1 VPPLPLDG
9 VRVVDTTDERGEMCG
24 RILADL
30 GAEVVR
36 VEPPGGAPSRRVPPW
51 HGDRGL
57 FFALRNLNKS
67 SVGLDPD
74 SPADATAWRALLG
87 EADIWVES
95 SRPGRAPAGMDPVAV
110 AREVPG
116 LVVVSVTDFG
126 HTGPYR
132 DHAGSDPVLVAL
144 SGMLFRAGVPELPPV
159 LPPGNLAYDV
169 AGVMAAFAALT
180 GLWHRLRRGTGAH
193 IDLSVMEACAQT
205 TDWGLTSYSFIRQF
219 GAYAEIRNGGGP
231 IYNVYPCKDGYV
243 RASVVTKR
251 EWHRI
256 REWLGD
262 PEFLMDP
269 HWDTG
274 AARIEARD
282 VLEPLYRE
290 LFARYTKIELSMEGQ
305 RRGLGITPL
314 LEPSDVLVAEHFA
327 RRGSFRAGP
336 VIDGLA
342 GPVPDGFL
350 TIDGARAGVRSPAPE
365 AADRAPTFSWAPR
378 APLPDPVPAPRPV
391 VGGDRA
397 PAGASAPPRPF
408 AGIRVLDFGVAG
420 ATPEIARLLAEYG
433 AESIRVE
440 SRLRPD
446 LFRVIQGGEMSAVF
460 ASSNRSKQSF
470 GVDFATSEG
479 QDLVLELVR
488 QADVVVENLPPGT
501 MERLGL
507 SWSDLSAVNSGLV
520 MLSSQLMGRGGPWE
534 DWRGYG
540 ANTQPVGGLTHLWSF
555 PDTGPVGANVA
566 FPDHVVGRL
575 GTVAVLAGLLR
586 RARTGAGG
594 YIEIAQVETVLNLL
608 GDLYLKEALEPG
620 SVRPRGNESD
630 RGFPWGVYPC
640 AGEQRWCVITCR
652 DDHDWAALVK
662 ALGSPPWAT
671 APGLADEA
679 GRRARAADVESHLA
693 EWTSRRTDREVM
705 EVLQG
710 QGVPAGM
717 MMYMSDE
724 PEDPHLQARGYLRE
738 VDQTG
743 LGPVLFE
750 GPAFRSAAIPDV
762 DLFPAPLLGEHT
774 REICRDLL
782 GMDDERVGALIS
794 RGVLF
799 QPLEAPA
806 G

>member
-1 VPPLPLDG
+1 MPPLPLDG
-9 VRVVDTTDERGEMCG
+9 LRVVDTTDERGEMCG

-36 VEPPGGAPSRRVPPW
+36 VEPPGGAPSRAVPPW
-51 HGDRGL
+51 HGGRGL
-57 FFALRNLNKS
+57 FHALRNLNKS
-67 SVGLDPD
+67 SVALDPAVPED
-74 SPADATAWRALLG
+74 RSAWRALLA

-95 SRPGRAPAGMDPVAV
+95 SRPGRAPEGMDPIAV
-110 AREVPG
+110 ARDLPR

-132 DHAGSDPVLVAL
+132 DYVGSDPVLVAL
-144 SGMLFRAGVPELPPV
+144 SGMLFRAGIPELPPV
-159 LPPGNLAYDV
+159 LPPGNLAYDIS
-169 AGVMAAFAALT
+169 GVMAAFAALT
-180 GLWHRLRRGTGAH
+180 GLWHRLRRGSGAH
-193 IDLSVMEACAQT
+193 VDLSVMEACAQT
-205 TDWGLTSYSFIRQF
+205 TDWGLTSFSFIRQF
-219 GAYAEIRNGGGP
+219 GAGAYAEVRNGGGP
-231 IYNVYPCKDGYV
+231 IYNIYPCKDGFV

-282 VLEPLYRE
+282 MLEPLYRE
-290 LFARYTKIELSMEGQ
+290 LFSGYTKIELSIEGQ
-305 RRGLGITPL
+305 RRGLGVTPL

-327 RRGSFRAGP
+327 RRGTFRTVP
-336 VIDGLA
+336 VVDGVT

-350 TIDGARAGVRSPAPE
+350 TIDGVRAGVRTPAPG
-365 AADRAPTFSWAPR
+365 APGSSFSWQPR
-378 APLPDPVPAPRPV
+378 DPMPDPVPAPRPP
-391 VGGDRA
+391 VGGVPA
-397 PAGASAPPRPF
+397 PAEPPAPPRPF
-408 AGIRVLDFGVAG
+408 AGVRVLDFGVAG

-460 ASSNRSKQSF
+460 ASSNRSKRSF
-470 GVDFATSEG
+470 GVDFATDEG
-479 QDLVLELVR
+479 RELVLELVR
-488 QADVVVENLPPGT
+488 DADVVVENLPPGT

-507 SWSDLSAVNSGLV
+507 AWPELSRVNPGLV

-540 ANTQPVGGLTHLWSF
+540 ANTQPVGGLTHLWTF
-555 PDTGPVGANVA
+555 PGMGPVGANVA

-575 GTVAVLAGLLR
+575 GTVAVVAGLLR
-586 RARTGAGG
+586 RARTGVGC
-594 YIEIAQVETVLNLL
+594 YVEIAQVETLLNLL

-620 SVRPRGNESD
+620 SIRPRGNESD

-652 DDHDWAALVK
+652 DDADWAGLVR
-662 ALGSPPWAT
+662 ALGSPSWA
-671 APGLADEA
+671 ASSDLADVA
-679 GRRARAADVESHLA
+679 GRRTRPAEIESLLSK
-693 EWTSRRTDREVM
+693 WTSERTDREVM
-705 EVLQG
+705 ETLQAH
-710 QGVPAGM
+710 GVPAGR

-724 PEDPHLQARGYLRE
+724 PDDPHLQARGYLRGL
-738 VDQTG
+738 DQTA

-750 GPAFRSAAIPDV
+750 GPAFHSPALPDV

-774 REICRDLL
+774 REICSSLL
-782 GMDDERVGALIS
+782 GMDDERIEDLVT

-799 QPLEAPA
+799 LPL
-806 G
+806 